1 MPDFIHEL
9 IIMIIATLGVFAIVA
24 LRDRITIQRY
34 YNTFQIT
41 PSIKLFYEWGYYVAL
56 DLAWLRWNVS
66 ITLYDRPFSYTEDE
80 LNEFEEWD
88 ATLEDGLDDETPLS
102 ELELETTTTDEP
114 EVETTTDEPVVEEP
128 FVDTTMPK
136 AQFQGSHRVTLTMN
150 GTETAPIIFTPE
162 MLREIK
168 QRENT
173 MWGRNN
179 NDNPDTTGKTN
190 TTGNQ
195 TTNITDETDN

>member
-1 MPDFIHEL
+1 MTEFIHEL

-24 LRDRITIQRY
+24 LRDRISTQRY
-34 YNTFQIT
+34 YNTFHIT
-41 PSIKLFYEWGYYVAL
+41 PSVKIFYEWGYHVAL
-56 DLAWLRWNVS
+56 DIAWLRWNVS
-66 ITLYDRPFSYTEDE
+66 IILYDKPFSYTEDE

-136 AQFQGSHRVTLTMN
+136 VPFQGSHRVTLTMN

-168 QRENT
+168 QRETT
-173 MWGRNN
+173 MWGRDNN
-179 NDNPDTTGKTN
+179 YNPDTTTDKTN
-190 TTGNQ
+190 TTS
-195 TTNITDETDN
+195 TNITDETTS

>member
-1 MPDFIHEL
+1 MTEFIYEL
-9 IIMIIATLGVFAIVA
+9 MVMIIATLGVFAIVA
-24 LRDRITIQRY
+24 LRDRISIQRY

-41 PSIKLFYEWGYYVAL
+41 PSVKLFYEWGYYVAL

-102 ELELETTTTDEP
+102 ELEFETTTTDEP
-114 EVETTTDEPVVEEP
+114 VAEQQFMGTAVPTVP
-128 FVDTTMPK
+128 
-136 AQFQGSHRVTLTMN
+136 FQGSHRVTLTMN
-150 GTETAPIIFTPE
+150 RAETAPIIFTPE

-168 QRENT
+168 QREDT
-173 MWGRNN
+173 MWGRD
-179 NDNPDTTGKTN
+179 ND
-190 TTGNQ
+190 
-195 TTNITDETDN
+195 ESR

>member
-1 MPDFIHEL
+1 MTEFIYEL
-9 IIMIIATLGVFAIVA
+9 IVMIIATLGVFAIVA
-24 LRDRITIQRY
+24 LKDRITIQRY

-88 ATLEDGLDDETPLS
+88 ATLEDGLEDELQFRGTAVP
-102 ELELETTTTDEP
+102 TVP
-114 EVETTTDEPVVEEP
+114 
-128 FVDTTMPK
+128 
-136 AQFQGSHRVTLTMN
+136 FQGSHRVTLTMN
-150 GTETAPIIFTPE
+150 GTETAPITFTPE

-168 QRENT
+168 QREDT

-179 NDNPDTTGKTN
+179 
-190 TTGNQ
+190 
-195 TTNITDETDN
+195 DESR

>member
-1 MPDFIHEL
+1 MTEFIHEL

-41 PSIKLFYEWGYYVAL
+41 PSVKLFYEWGYYVAL
-56 DLAWLRWNVS
+56 DIAWLRWNVS

-88 ATLEDGLDDETPLS
+88 ATLEDGSET
-102 ELELETTTTDEP
+102 EP
-114 EVETTTDEPVVEEP
+114 CGGGI
-128 FVDTTMPK
+128 M
-136 AQFQGSHRVTLTMN
+136 M
-150 GTETAPIIFTPE
+150 
-162 MLREIK
+162 
-168 QRENT
+168 
-173 MWGRNN
+173 
-179 NDNPDTTGKTN
+179 NPDKTTTGKTN

-195 TTNITDETDN
+195 TTNITDETSN